1 MSTQIQI
8 TPKSGLTVGS
18 TAIASGTVGRV
29 LFQGTGNVLQQDSGL
44 AWDNTTK
51 VLTVGTYTNPNTK
64 LTVTGTTFGSY
75 ISGNTGIY
83 AQTNTTTGT
92 LYAIDCLGRALSGAN
107 TSFGIRAASDTGGV
121 GSINYGGR
129 FSATNG
135 TTNYAGYFD
144 ATGGTNNYALVT
156 QRGFSGFNKTDP
168 AAIVDIK
175 AQGAL
180 STDIALRVR
189 NSADTAN
196 LFEVRGNGHSVF
208 SAGNPVFI
216 GFGAGSTAQG
226 HLLNMRFGL
235 STSTPFAYFD
245 NASFN
250 LDIDRFCNV
259 KLGFGLIDANSQ
271 HSIALGL
278 GIVPSSRNYQQTVA
292 FWTAISQGTNDSGFA
307 QSGADT
313 AGNNSVYTNYYGKN
327 IVLGGTT
334 QGNGKNVFVMLNG
347 TVPSSNI
354 ANGGQLYVE
363 GGALKFRGSS
373 GTISTVAPA

>member
-8 TPKSGLTVGS
+8 SPKSGLTVGS
-18 TAIASGTVGRV
+18 TAITSGTVGRI
-29 LFQGTGNVLQQDSGL
+29 LFEGTGNILQEDSAL
-44 AWDNTTK
+44 FWDNTNK
-51 VLTVGTYTNPNTK
+51 RL
-64 LTVTGTTFGSY
+64 
-75 ISGNTGIY
+75 
-83 AQTNTTTGT
+83 
-92 LYAIDCLGRALSGAN
+92 
-107 TSFGIRAASDTGGV
+107 GV
-121 GSINYGGR
+121 G
-129 FSATNG
+129 AT
-135 TTNYAGYFD
+135 
-144 ATGGTNNYALVT
+144 
-156 QRGFSGFNKTDP
+156 P
-168 AAIVDIK
+168 ASTVRLDVR

-180 STDIALRVR
+180 STDIAFRVR
-189 NSADTAN
+189 NSADSAN
-196 LFEVRGNGHSVF
+196 IFEVRGDGHSVF

-216 GFGAGSTAQG
+216 GFGAGSTSQG

-245 NASFN
+245 NSSFN

-259 KLGFGLIDANSQ
+259 KLGFGLINANSQ

-278 GIVPSSRNYQQTVA
+278 GTIPSSRNYQQTVA

-313 AGNNSVYTNYYGKN
+313 IGNNSIYTNYYGRN